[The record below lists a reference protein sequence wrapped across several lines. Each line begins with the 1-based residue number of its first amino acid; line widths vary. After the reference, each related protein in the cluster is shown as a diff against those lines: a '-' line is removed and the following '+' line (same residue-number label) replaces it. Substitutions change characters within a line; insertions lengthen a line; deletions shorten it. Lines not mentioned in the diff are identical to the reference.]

1 MLSGTL
7 AKTQHQRGLG
17 APFRR
22 TGSAVPPCVF
32 SGLLLCFRAFLHGP
46 HGLLV
51 RSFLL
56 KSHSAVDSAAPLPSP
71 FLVLAFAMALARTI
85 PGRSVASC
93 CVRRV
98 LVSSVFVGQVFVIG
112 ALWLPAIGGVVLC
125 PPSARIVSLCR
136 PSVCDRRSL
145 AAKCVC
151 RPLFGWQVL
160 YVVVLCK

>member
-112 ALWLPAIGGVVLC
+112 ALWLPSAYVV
-125 PPSARIVSLCR
+125 
-136 PSVCDRRSL
+136 RSL
-145 AAKCVC
+145 AGKCFMLSFSASS
-151 RPLFGWQVL
+151 RRLETPMSLFFVG
-160 YVVVLCK
+160 YVFCAAVRCK